1 MGRPSQIGP
10 DGTLIVPRIY
20 IETYGCQMNVSDS
33 ELMLGVLSRAG
44 YERTEDPAVADVLLV
59 NTCAVRDHAEQRV
72 LGRMGELKRY
82 KRPGDVLGV
91 VGCMA
96 QRLGPKLL
104 EQVPQVDLVI
114 GPDGYRGL
122 PELIARAR
130 AGDRAADVTFRQW
143 EHYED
148 VPAVRP
154 DGSVSAFV
162 TVQRGCDY
170 RCTFCIVPM
179 TRGPER
185 SRNLEDV
192 VSEVTRLAL
201 AGTSEVTLLGQ
212 TVNSYNDG
220 RHDFADLLRATGAV
234 PGIHRI
240 RFTSPYPTDFT
251 DRVLAAMA
259 DTPAVCEHVHL
270 PVQSGSS
277 RVLKRMLRRYTRER
291 YLKVVAALRQA
302 VPAIALTT
310 DIIVGFPGET
320 EDEFAETLSLVEQV
334 EFDDAYTFRYSLRDG
349 TPAVKM
355 RDHVD
360 TAVAAERLARLIAL
374 VRALARR
381 RNMALIGTTHEVLVE
396 GRAKR
401 GGLLQTRTRTNKVA
415 LVDGPDDWIGTYRRV
430 RFTGTTGS
438 TFTAWPVEQ
447 ELALWA

>member
-1 MGRPSQIGP
+1 MPRA
-10 DGTLIVPRIY
+10 PRIY

-33 ELMLGVLSRAG
+33 ELMLGVLGREG
-44 YERTEDPAVADVLLV
+44 YVRTADPAEADVLLV

-104 EQVPQVDLVI
+104 ERVPQVDLVI

-130 AGDRAADVTFRQW
+130 DGERAAETTFRSW

-148 VPAVRP
+148 VPPVRERQ
-154 DGSVSAFV
+154 VSAFV

-185 SRNLEDV
+185 SRRFEDV
-192 VSEVTRLAL
+192 VREVTDLARG
-201 AGTSEVTLLGQ
+201 GTTEVTLLGQ
-212 TVNSYNDG
+212 TVNSYDDG
-220 RHDFADLLRATGAV
+220 AHDFADLLRAVG
-234 PGIHRI
+234 GIAGVRRL

-251 DRVLAAMA
+251 DGVVAAMA
-259 DTPAVCEHVHL
+259 ETPAVCEHVHL

-277 RVLKRMLRRYTRER
+277 RVLKRMLRRYDRDR
-291 YLKVVAALRQA
+291 YLEVVAALRGA
-302 VPAIALTT
+302 VPGMTLTT

-320 EDEFAETLSLVEQV
+320 EAEFQETLSLVELV
-334 EFDDAYTFRYSLRDG
+334 GFDDAYTFKYSPREG
-349 TPAVKM
+349 TPATRLKDAVP
-355 RDHVD
+355 D
-360 TAVAAERLARLIAL
+360 AVAGERLERLVAA
-374 VRALARR
+374 VRA
-381 RNMALIGTTHEVLVE
+381 
-396 GRAKR
+396 
-401 GGLLQTRTRTNKVA
+401 
-415 LVDGPDDWIGTYRRV
+415 
-430 RFTGTTGS
+430 F
-438 TFTAWPVEQ
+438 
-447 ELALWA
+447 

>member
-1 MGRPSQIGP
+1 M
-10 DGTLIVPRIY
+10 PRVY

-33 ELMLGVLSRAG
+33 ELMFGVLGREG
-44 YERTEDPAVADVLLV
+44 YVRTEDPAEADVLLV

-104 EQVPQVDLVI
+104 ERVPQVDLVI

-130 AGDRAADVTFRQW
+130 EGERTAEVAFKGW

-148 VPAVRP
+148 VPPVRDNP
-154 DGSVSAFV
+154 ISAFV

-185 SRNLEDV
+185 SRKLADV
-192 VSEVTRLAL
+192 VGEVRRLADQ
-201 AGTSEVTLLGQ
+201 GTTEVTLLGQ
-212 TVNSYNDG
+212 TVNSYHDG
-220 RHDFADLLRATGAV
+220 EHDFADLVRAVGAV
-234 PGIHRI
+234 AGIRRL

-251 DRVLAAMA
+251 PRVLAAMA
-259 DTPAVCEHVHL
+259 ETPAVCEHVHL

-277 RVLKRMLRRYTRER
+277 RTLRRMLRRYDRER
-291 YLKVVAALRQA
+291 YLDVVAALRAA
-302 VPAIALTT
+302 VPGIALST

-320 EDEFAETLSLVEQV
+320 EDEFQETLSLVEQV
-334 EFDDAYTFRYSLRDG
+334 AFDDAYTFKYSVRDG
-349 TPAVKM
+349 TPAVRIK
-355 RDHVD
+355 DHVPEEVK
-360 TAVAAERLARLIAL
+360 TERIGRLIAAVRHVARQKNIGL
-374 VRALARR
+374 V
-381 RNMALIGTTHEVLVE
+381 GTTHEVLVE
-396 GRAKR
+396 RPAKR
-401 GGLLQTRTRTNKVA
+401 GDLLQARTRTNKIA
-415 LVDGPDDWIGTYRRV
+415 LLEGPEEWIGSYRRV

-438 TFTAWPVEQ
+438 TFTAWPLERENP
-447 ELALWA
+447 ELVAPWQ

>member
-1 MGRPSQIGP
+1 MRR
-10 DGTLIVPRIY
+10 VY

-33 ELMLGVLSRAG
+33 ELMFGVLGREG
-44 YERTEDPAVADVLLV
+44 YVRTDDPAEADVLLV

-104 EQVPQVDLVI
+104 ERVPQVDLVI

-122 PELIARAR
+122 PELIAEAR
-130 AGDRAADVTFRQW
+130 IGERAADVEFKGW

-148 VPAVRP
+148 VPPVRDNP
-154 DGSVSAFV
+154 ISAFV

-185 SRNLEDV
+185 SRKLADV
-192 VSEVTRLAL
+192 VHEVVSL
-201 AGTSEVTLLGQ
+201 AGTGTTEVTLLGQ
-212 TVNSYNDG
+212 TVNSYHDG
-220 RHDFADLLRATGAV
+220 EHDFADLLRAVGAV
-234 PGIHRI
+234 AGIRRV
-240 RFTSPYPTDFT
+240 RFTSPYPTDFS

-259 DTPAVCEHVHL
+259 ETPSVCEHVHL

-277 RVLKRMLRRYTRER
+277 RVLKRMLRRYDRPRFLE
-291 YLKVVAALRQA
+291 VVAALRQA
-302 VPAIALTT
+302 VPGVALST

-320 EDEFAETLSLVEQV
+320 EDDFAETLSLVDEV
-334 EFDDAYTFRYSLRDG
+334 GFDDAYTFKYSVREG
-349 TPAVKM
+349 TPAVKLKE
-355 RDHVD
+355 HV
-360 TAVAAERLARLIAL
+360 AEEVKAERLGRLIAVVRRVARGKNIGL
-374 VRALARR
+374 V
-381 RNMALIGTTHEVLVE
+381 GTTHEVLVE

-401 GGLLQTRTRTNKVA
+401 GALLQARTRTNKIA
-415 LVDGPDDWIGTYRRV
+415 LVEAPDEWIGTYRRV

-438 TFTAWPVEQ
+438 TFIARPLAK
-447 ELALWA
+447 ELAVVG

>member
-1 MGRPSQIGP
+1 MPRA
-10 DGTLIVPRIY
+10 PRIY

-33 ELMLGVLSRAG
+33 ELMFGVLGREG
-44 YERTEDPAVADVLLV
+44 YVRTEDPAVADVLLV

-104 EQVPQVDLVI
+104 ERVPQVDLVI

-130 AGDRAADVTFRQW
+130 DGERAAETTFRSW

-148 VPAVRP
+148 VPPVR
-154 DGSVSAFV
+154 GTQISAFV

-185 SRNLEDV
+185 SRKLEDV
-192 VSEVTRLAL
+192 VREVTDLASG
-201 AGTSEVTLLGQ
+201 GTTEVTLLGQ
-212 TVNSYNDG
+212 TVNSYDDG
-220 RHDFADLLRATGAV
+220 THDFAHLLRAVGSI
-234 PGIHRI
+234 PGVRRL

-251 DRVLAAMA
+251 ERAVAAMA
-259 DTPAVCEHVHL
+259 ETPAVCEHVHL

-277 RVLKRMLRRYTRER
+277 RVLKRMLRRYDRDR
-291 YLKVVAALRQA
+291 YLDVVAALRGA
-302 VPAIALTT
+302 VPGMALTT

-320 EDEFAETLSLVEQV
+320 EADFQETLSLVELV
-334 EFDDAYTFRYSLRDG
+334 GFDDAYTFKYSVREG
-349 TPAVKM
+349 TPAVKIK
-355 RDHVD
+355 DHV
-360 TAVAAERLARLIAL
+360 AEETKTERIGRLIEVVRRVAKRKNVGL
-374 VRALARR
+374 V
-381 RNMALIGTTHEVLVE
+381 GSTHEVLVE
-396 GRAKR
+396 GAAKR
-401 GGLLQTRTRTNKVA
+401 GDLLQARTRTNKIA
-415 LVDGPDDWIGTYRRV
+415 LLEGPAEWIGTYRRV

-438 TFTAWPVEQ
+438 TFTAWPLEDFAVTARSGGEV
-447 ELALWA
+447 AWR

>member
-1 MGRPSQIGP
+1 M
-10 DGTLIVPRIY
+10 PRVY

-33 ELMLGVLSRAG
+33 ELMFGVLGREG
-44 YERTEDPAVADVLLV
+44 YVRTEDPAEADVLLV

-104 EQVPQVDLVI
+104 ERVPQVDLVI

-130 AGDRAADVTFRQW
+130 EGERTAAVAFKGW

-148 VPAVRP
+148 VPPVRDNP
-154 DGSVSAFV
+154 ISAFV

-185 SRNLEDV
+185 SRKLADV
-192 VSEVTRLAL
+192 VGEVRRLADQ
-201 AGTSEVTLLGQ
+201 GTTEVTLLGQ
-212 TVNSYNDG
+212 TVNSYHDG
-220 RHDFADLLRATGAV
+220 EHDFADLVRAVGAV
-234 PGIHRI
+234 AGIRRL

-251 DRVLAAMA
+251 PRVLAAMA
-259 DTPAVCEHVHL
+259 ETAAVCEHVHL

-277 RVLKRMLRRYTRER
+277 RTLRRMLRRYDRER
-291 YLKVVAALRQA
+291 YLDVVAALRAA
-302 VPAIALTT
+302 VPGIALST

-320 EDEFAETLSLVEQV
+320 EDEFQETLSLVGQV
-334 EFDDAYTFRYSLRDG
+334 AFDDAYTFKYSVRDG
-349 TPAVKM
+349 TPAVRIK
-355 RDHVD
+355 DHVPED
-360 TAVAAERLARLIAL
+360 VKTERIGRLIAAVRHVARQKNIGL
-374 VRALARR
+374 V
-381 RNMALIGTTHEVLVE
+381 GTTHEVLVE
-396 GRAKR
+396 RPAKR
-401 GGLLQTRTRTNKVA
+401 GDLLQARTRTNKIA
-415 LVDGPDDWIGTYRRV
+415 LLEGPEAWIGSYRRV

-438 TFTAWPVEQ
+438 TFTAWPLERDNA
-447 ELALWA
+447 ELVAPWQ

>member
-1 MGRPSQIGP
+1 MRR
-10 DGTLIVPRIY
+10 VY

-33 ELMLGVLSRAG
+33 ELMFGVLGREG
-44 YERTEDPAVADVLLV
+44 YVRTEDPAEADVLLV

-104 EQVPQVDLVI
+104 ERVPQVDMVI

-122 PELIARAR
+122 PELIAQAR
-130 AGDRAADVTFRQW
+130 AGERAADVEFKGW

-148 VPAVRP
+148 VPPIRTNP
-154 DGSVSAFV
+154 ISAFV

-185 SRNLEDV
+185 SRKLADV
-192 VSEVTRLAL
+192 VHEVARLA
-201 AGTSEVTLLGQ
+201 ASGTTEVTLLGQ
-212 TVNSYNDG
+212 TVNSYHDG
-220 RHDFADLLRATGAV
+220 EYDFADLLRAVGAV
-234 PGIHRI
+234 DGIRRL

-251 DRVLAAMA
+251 PRVLAAMA
-259 DTPAVCEHVHL
+259 ETPAVCEHVHL

-277 RVLKRMLRRYTRER
+277 RTLKRMLRRYDRDR
-291 YLKVVAALRQA
+291 YVDVVASLRAA
-302 VPAIALTT
+302 VPGISLST

-320 EDEFAETLSLVEQV
+320 EEEFQETLSLVEQIQ
-334 EFDDAYTFRYSLRDG
+334 FDDAYTFKYSLRDG
-349 TPAVKM
+349 TPAVRIK
-355 RDHVD
+355 DHV
-360 TAVAAERLARLIAL
+360 AEEIKTERIGRLIAL
-374 VRALARR
+374 VRRVAKQK
-381 RNMALIGTTHEVLVE
+381 NIGLIGTTHEVLVE
-396 GRAKR
+396 GPAKR
-401 GGLLQTRTRTNKVA
+401 GGLLQTRTRTNKIA
-415 LVDGPDDWIGTYRRV
+415 MLDGPAEWIGTYRRV

-438 TFTAWPVEQ
+438 TFTAWPLEGFAVTARPGGQ
-447 ELALWA
+447 AAWQ